1 MSSARLRLNHTFTFG
16 VGMLV
21 VLACL
26 FFSGMVESR
35 GPACS
40 MGLGRPEIYM
50 PYEGTSYGWPVT
62 AVQVGQIAC
71 QGPPEAWT
79 PKPFIAWH
87 ANGVLISGVQM
98 LAGGLLTL
106 VIGGRLFSAAGG
118 HG

>member
-1 MSSARLRLNHTFTFG
+1 MISARLRLNRTFAFG
-16 VGMLV
+16 IGLLLV
-21 VLACL
+21 LLWL
-26 FFSGMVESR
+26 FMFGKVESR

-71 QGPPEAWT
+71 QGSPEAWT
-79 PKPFIAWH
+79 PKPFMAWH
-87 ANGVLISGVQM
+87 TSGVVISGVQL

-106 VIGGRLFSAAGG
+106 MISGRLFKKHSG
-118 HG
+118 